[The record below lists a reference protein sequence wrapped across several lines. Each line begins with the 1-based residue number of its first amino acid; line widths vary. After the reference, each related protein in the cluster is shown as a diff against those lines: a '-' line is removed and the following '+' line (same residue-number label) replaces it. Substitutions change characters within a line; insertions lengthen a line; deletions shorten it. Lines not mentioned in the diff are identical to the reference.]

1 MKPENV
7 PPQLGECLDRV
18 FAIFDASPLY
28 FGHGTDSAW
37 DEAVQLV
44 LQAAELPLDSG
55 DEVLGNVL
63 DDLQRQRIARWTQ
76 RRVEERIPLP
86 YLTGSA
92 WFAGLPFHC
101 DARALVPRSPL
112 GELIARDYQPWWA
125 GAAPRRILDLC
136 CGGGSIGIAAA
147 RYNELCEVVLTDIS
161 DEALE
166 LARENV
172 ALHEVGDR
180 VTVVQGDLF
189 GGLGD
194 ERFDLILTNPPY
206 VDGGDLASMP
216 AEYLAEPPLG
226 LGSGADGLDLSRRI
240 LSEAGT
246 YLHEHGMLFLEVGNS
261 WAALDELLRDQA
273 LSWVSFESGGHGV
286 LAASAGELPSIR
298 AGLAVIPHS

>member
-1 MKPENV
+1 MKSETV
-7 PPQLGECLDRV
+7 PSQLGDSLDWV
-18 FAIFDASPLY
+18 FAIFKASSLY

-44 LQAAELPLDSG
+44 LQAVELPLDSG
-55 DEVLGNVL
+55 DEVLGHTL
-63 DDLQRQRIARWTQ
+63 DDHQRQRVAHWTQ
-76 RRVEERIPLP
+76 RRVEDRIPLP

-92 WFAGLPFHC
+92 WFAGLRFRC

-112 GELIARDYQPWWA
+112 GELIARDYQPWWG

-161 DEALE
+161 EEALE

-172 ALHEVGDR
+172 ALHEIGDR
-180 VTVVQGDLF
+180 ATVVQGDLF
-189 GGLGD
+189 AGLSD

-206 VDGGDLASMP
+206 VDGRDLASMP

-226 LGSGADGLDLSRRI
+226 LGSGPDGLDLSRRI
-240 LSEAGT
+240 LSEAGE

-261 WAALDELLRDQA
+261 WVALDELLQDQP

-298 AGLAVIPHS
+298 AGLAANANG